1 MKTIK
6 NIFALI
12 ILFAGFNSCMDEYTE
27 VFTANSPV
35 YMSYEELR
43 SSVNLTDARE
53 LKNPGK
59 IYFKDGY
66 IFINEELKG
75 IHIIDNQ
82 DPTNPENIGFIEV
95 PGNVDI
101 AVKNNI
107 LYADSYVDLVAI
119 DISDVNN
126 PQEVKRVE
134 DIFPYTTPPFD
145 EDFRVAKVDE
155 EKGVVIEWEIKK
167 VRQQMEYHYYP
178 VYYTLDDAA
187 ERVYYDAAPSNGGAS
202 NGTTFGIGGSMAR
215 FGLYNDYLYVVD
227 SSTLYMFD
235 VKSPESPSDIGN
247 QNVGWNVETM
257 FITDGHM
264 FLGTQSGM
272 RIFNLDVPTVPSY
285 VGDFWHVTSCDPVV
299 VSDGYAYITLR
310 GGNACGSN
318 VNRLDVLQLSDN
330 YTDNQLLAS
339 YPLHGPYGLGID
351 DQTLFVCDGD
361 AGLKVYD
368 VTDKLHIDDHQIA
381 SFPNINTYDV
391 IPVNGYLFM
400 IGDDGFYQYDYSD
413 IQNISQVSVIPV
425 ANED

>member
-1 MKTIK
+1 MKTIR
-6 NIFALI
+6 NIFTLI
-12 ILFAGFNSCMDEYTE
+12 ILLAGFNSCMDEYTE

-43 SSVNLTDARE
+43 ASVKITESRDLV
-53 LKNPGK
+53 NPGK

-101 AVKNNI
+101 AIKDNI

-134 DIFPYTTPPFD
+134 DIFPYTTPPYD
-145 EDFRVAKVDE
+145 EEYRVAEVDE
-155 EKGVVIEWEIKK
+155 EKGVVIDWEIKT
-167 VRQQMEYHYYP
+167 VRQDMEYHYYP
-178 VYYTLDDAA
+178 VYYRLSFAMDEAMYSNASPAA
-187 ERVYYDAAPSNGGAS
+187 GGGS
-202 NGTTFGIGGSMAR
+202 TFGVGGSMAR
-215 FGLYNDYLYVVD
+215 FGLYNDYLYAVD
-227 SSTLYMFD
+227 NSTLYMFD
-235 VKSPESPSDIGN
+235 VKNPESPSDIGT
-247 QNVGWNVETM
+247 QSVGWNVETM

-264 FLGTQSGM
+264 FFGTQTGM
-272 RIFNLDVPTVPSY
+272 LIYSLEVATVPNY
-285 VGDFWHVTSCDPVV
+285 IGQFRHVTGSDPVV
-299 VSDGYAYITLR
+299 VADGFAYVTLR
-310 GGNACGSN
+310 GGNTCGSN
-318 VNRLDVLQLSDN
+318 VNRLDVLKLSAD
-330 YTDNQLLAS
+330 YREIDLLES
-339 YPLHGPYGLGID
+339 YPLHGPYGIGID
-351 DQTLFVCDGD
+351 DQILFVCDGD

-413 IQNISQVSVIPV
+413 IQNITQVSLIPV
-425 ANED
+425 ANEE